1 MPESAAVPPPPPPRP
16 DERLI
21 GEIEKPRA
29 RTSATSPYP
38 LDRVQDI
45 IDRLSELGVTDE
57 ELEPVRAWVRRQGGD
72 DDAE

>member
-1 MPESAAVPPPPPPRP
+1 MPDTAAVPPPPSPRP
-16 DERLI
+16 DEHLI

-29 RTSATSPYP
+29 RASLYP

-57 ELEPVRAWVRRQGGD
+57 ELEPVRAWVRRQEGD
-72 DDAE
+72 DAVE

>member
-1 MPESAAVPPPPPPRP
+1 MTDSAAVPPPPPPRP
-16 DERLI
+16 DEHLI

-29 RTSATSPYP
+29 SPSPYP

-72 DDAE
+72 GRRAG